1 MTLIY
6 RNFIAKTLSGKQAY
20 QINMDIYC
28 TRLYCEQPLNTS
40 IDLDDSKL
48 LETAT
53 RRHCASCG
61 MPLILEGRYVPLK
74 LLQHDELST
83 TFIARDLHAPELRYC
98 TIDQLQ
104 IDPNF
109 NPSQVETATKI
120 FDREVKVLS
129 KLGEHPKIPRLLD
142 SLEIIAPVGP
152 DLPAQK
158 FLYIVHEY
166 IDGQTLDAE
175 LLARGKFTEAEV
187 VVVLREVAR
196 ILEFVHFQGSI
207 HRNIKPTK
215 ILRDAAGKIYLTDF
229 GAIKQINTETGD
241 ITGDLSPRKSQSGF
255 RLEYTLSNHYLR
267 PEIYPSSDLYS
278 LAVTCINLLTGKH
291 PNELFNI
298 DRNIWQWQ
306 TPELQVSDSLSKI
319 LDRML
324 QQLPIDRFG
333 SARDVLDA
341 LDDNLGT
348 PILSIP
354 VDTFSTTAANNSTL
368 IVDQPYDDPFQ
379 LDESFFQLDDDF
391 LQLDRDLF
399 QLDDRLFEEENPPIL
414 PSSAPLQL
422 IPKVAVKSSQPW
434 RKIGIMVAGIAG
446 LSAIIIPGFLRLFDR
461 QPITGDAAQS
471 VQMAMNRHSSMG
483 ERILVGIEGNRDTD
497 KFKELKRL
505 GVAAIANKNY
515 PEAVIKLQAAL
526 VENPN
531 SPETRIYLN
540 NALVGDKKSYTIAAA
555 APIERSLDRA
565 SEMLRGFAQA
575 QAEMNQVGDINEA
588 KIKLRI
594 VDDGDNPKTIES
606 IATAV
611 VNSPEI
617 LGIVGHNRNDVAIK
631 AARIYNRKQL
641 AFIAPISTAVKLTG
655 TKEPYVFRTNNKAD
669 AITSKLVDHLI
680 NVDRKRKVAIF
691 YVPTIATHNEF
702 KTQFVNKL
710 AARGGKI
717 VGTFP
722 FSTPAGATASGAG
735 FTSTFDP
742 ETRLQQAKKMGAEAI
757 LLLSTGRSNREAI
770 KILKHRCDKYP
781 ELDVLSDTGL
791 YNANTLKAGRATRGL
806 VMIVPWQ
813 ESESTPQFSAGAKQL
828 WNTQVN
834 WATATSYNSV
844 KALGAAIKAQE
855 SPSRTDVMKNLTK
868 NEFMGASGRFQF
880 KNGEPTERY
889 VLVKVDRTPANYK
902 YSSSLGYDFIPFE

>member
-1 MTLIY
+1 
-6 RNFIAKTLSGKQAY
+6 
-20 QINMDIYC
+20 MDIYC
-28 TRLYCEQPLNTS
+28 TRLYCEQPLNS
-40 IDLDDSKL
+40 FVDLDDSKL

-53 RRHCASCG
+53 QQHCANCG
-61 MPLILEGRYVPLK
+61 MSLILEGRYVPLK
-74 LLQHDELST
+74 LSQHDELST
-83 TFIARDLHAPELRYC
+83 TFLGRDLHAPELRYC
-98 TIDQLQ
+98 TIDRLQL
-104 IDPNF
+104 DPSF
-109 NPSQVETATKI
+109 NPSQIEIATKI
-120 FDREVKVLS
+120 FDREVKVLG

-142 SLEIIAPVGP
+142 SLEIIAPTAP
-152 DLPAQK
+152 DRLPQK
-158 FLYIVHEY
+158 FLYIVQEY
-166 IDGQTLDAE
+166 IDGKTLDTE
-175 LLARGKFTEAEV
+175 LLAQGKFTEAEV

-207 HRNIKPTK
+207 HRNIKPAK
-215 ILRDAAGKIYLTDF
+215 ILRDSLGKIYLTDF
-229 GAIKQINTETGD
+229 GAVKQINTETGD
-241 ITGDLSPRKSQSGF
+241 ITGDLSPRKSKSGF
-255 RLEYTLSNHYLR
+255 RLEYTLSNQYLR

-278 LAVTCINLLTGKH
+278 LAVTCINLLTGKQ
-291 PNELFNI
+291 PNELFNT
-298 DRNIWQWQ
+298 DTNIWQWR
-306 TPELQVSDSLSKI
+306 TTDLQVSDSLAAI

-324 QQLPIDRFG
+324 QQLPTNRFG

-354 VDTFSTTAANNSTL
+354 VDIFSTSEVSASTL
-368 IVDQPYDDPFQ
+368 LLDKPYDDPFQ

-391 LQLDRDLF
+391 LQLDHDLF
-399 QLDDRLFEEENPPIL
+399 QLDDRLFEDEKSPVSLN
-414 PSSAPLQL
+414 SAPLQI
-422 IPKVAVKSSQPW
+422 IPKVTAKSNPPW
-434 RKIGIMVAGIAG
+434 QKIGILAAVIAG
-446 LSAIIIPGFLRLFDR
+446 LSAMIIPGFLRLFEQKPTMSDTLT
-461 QPITGDAAQS
+461 QDIQT
-471 VQMAMNRHSSMG
+471 AMVRHSSMG
-483 ERILVGIEGNRDTD
+483 ERILVGIEGDRDTD

-515 PEAVIKLQAAL
+515 SEAVIKLQAAL

-555 APIERSLDRA
+555 APIERSIDRA

-594 VDDGDNPKTIES
+594 IDDSDNPKTIES

-611 VNSPEI
+611 VNLPEV
-617 LGIVGHNRNDVAIK
+617 LGIVGHNRNDVTIK
-631 AARIYNRKQL
+631 AAKIYNRKKL
-641 AFIAPISTAVKLTG
+641 AFIAPISTAVNLTG
-655 TKEPYVFRTNNKAD
+655 TNEPYIFRTNAKAD
-669 AITSKLVDHLI
+669 AIASKLVDHLI

-691 YVPTIATHNEF
+691 YVPTIASNNEF
-702 KTQFVNKL
+702 KTQFANKL
-710 AARGGKI
+710 AAKGGKV

-722 FSTPAGATASGAG
+722 FSTVASTASPAASL
-735 FTSTFDP
+735 TPTFDA
-742 ETRLQQAKKMGAEAI
+742 EAHLQQATNMGAEAI
-757 LLLSTGRSNREAI
+757 LLLSAGRSSREA
-770 KILKHRCDKYP
+770 LKVLKLRADKYP

-791 YNANTLKAGRATRGL
+791 YSVNTLKVGRDARGL

-813 ESESTPQFSAGAKQL
+813 ESESSPQFSTGAKQL

-844 KALGAAIKAQE
+844 KALGAAIKAQD
-855 SPSRTDVMKNLTK
+855 SPSRTGVMKNLAR

-889 VLVKVDRTPANYK
+889 IFVKVDQTPANYK
-902 YSSSLGYDFIPFE
+902 YSSRMGYDFLPFE

>member
-1 MTLIY
+1 
-6 RNFIAKTLSGKQAY
+6 
-20 QINMDIYC
+20 MDIYC
-28 TRLYCEQPLNTS
+28 TRLYCEQPLNS
-40 IDLDDSKL
+40 FVDLDDSKL

-53 RRHCASCG
+53 QQHCTNCG
-61 MPLILEGRYVPLK
+61 MPLILEGRYVPLR

-83 TFIARDLHAPELRYC
+83 TFLGRDLHAPQLRYC
-98 TIDQLQ
+98 TIDRLHL
-104 IDPNF
+104 DPSF
-109 NPSQVETATKI
+109 SPSQIEIATKI
-120 FDREVKVLS
+120 FDREVKVLG

-142 SLEIIAPVGP
+142 SLEIIAPVAP
-152 DLPAQK
+152 DRPPEK
-158 FLYIVHEY
+158 FLYLVQEY
-166 IDGQTLDAE
+166 IDGQTLAAE
-175 LLARGKFTEAEV
+175 LLTQGKFTEAEV
-187 VVVLREVAR
+187 IVVLREIAR

-207 HRNIKPTK
+207 HQNIKPAK
-215 ILRDAAGKIYLTDF
+215 ILRDSLGKIYLTDF
-229 GAIKQINTETGD
+229 GAVKQINTETGD
-241 ITGDLSPRKSQSGF
+241 ITGDLSPRKSKSGF
-255 RLEYTLSNHYLR
+255 RLEYTLSNQYLR

-278 LAVTCINLLTGKH
+278 LAVTCINLLTGKQ

-298 DRNIWQWQ
+298 DTNTWQWR
-306 TPELQVSDSLSKI
+306 TPDLKVSDSLAAI

-324 QQLPIDRFG
+324 QQLPTDRFG

-341 LDDNLGT
+341 LDDNLGA

-354 VDTFSTTAANNSTL
+354 VDIFSASESSPSTL
-368 IVDQPYDDPFQ
+368 MLDKPYDDPFQ
-379 LDESFFQLDDDF
+379 LDESFLQLDDDF

-399 QLDDRLFEEENPPIL
+399 QLDDRLFEDEKSPTPL
-414 PSSAPLQL
+414 SAAPLQI
-422 IPKVAVKSSQPW
+422 IPKIAAKSEQPW
-434 RKIGIMVAGIAG
+434 QKVGLFAAGIAG
-446 LSAIIIPGFLRLFDR
+446 LSAIIISGFWRLFD
-461 QPITGDAAQS
+461 QKPTMSDTLTQD
-471 VQMAMNRHSSMG
+471 VQTAMIRHSSMG

-555 APIERSLDRA
+555 APIERSMDRA

-575 QAEMNQVGDINEA
+575 QAEMNQVGDVNEA

-594 VDDGDNPKTIES
+594 IDDSDDPKTIES

-611 VNSPEI
+611 VDLPEV
-617 LGIVGHNRNDVAIK
+617 LGIVGHNRNDVTIK
-631 AARIYNRKQL
+631 AAKIYNRKKL
-641 AFIAPISTAVKLTG
+641 AFIAPISTAVNLTG
-655 TKEPYVFRTNNKAD
+655 TNKPYIFRANAKAD
-669 AITSKLVDHLI
+669 AIAGKLVDHLV

-691 YVPTIATHNEF
+691 YVPTIASNNEF
-702 KTQFVNKL
+702 KTQFAKKL
-710 AARGGKI
+710 AAKGGKV
-717 VGTFP
+717 VGSFP
-722 FSTPAGATASGAG
+722 FSTVAANASPPTG
-735 FTSTFDP
+735 FTPDFDA
-742 ETRLQQAKKMGAEAI
+742 EAHLQQAKKMGAEAI
-757 LLLSTGRSNREAI
+757 LLLSTGRSSREA
-770 KILKHRCDKYP
+770 LKVLKLRCDKYS

-791 YNANTLKAGRATRGL
+791 YSLNTLKVGRAARGL

-813 ESESTPQFSAGAKQL
+813 ESESTPQFSTGAKQL

-855 SPSRTDVMKNLTK
+855 SPSRTGVMNNLAK

-889 VLVKVDRTPANYK
+889 ILVKVDRTPANYK
-902 YSSSLGYDFIPFE
+902 YSSRMGYDFLPFE

>member
-1 MTLIY
+1 
-6 RNFIAKTLSGKQAY
+6 
-20 QINMDIYC
+20 MDIYC
-28 TRLYCEQPLNTS
+28 TRLHCEQPLNS
-40 IDLDDSKL
+40 FVDLDDSKL

-53 RRHCASCG
+53 QQHCANCG
-61 MPLILEGRYVPLK
+61 MPLILEGRYVPLG

-83 TFIARDLHAPELRYC
+83 TFLARDLHAPELRYC

-104 IDPNF
+104 LDPSF
-109 NPSQVETATKI
+109 NPSQVEIATKI
-120 FDREVKVLS
+120 FDREVKVLG

-142 SLEIIAPVGP
+142 SLEIIAPVAP
-152 DLPAQK
+152 DRPLQK
-158 FLYIVHEY
+158 FLYLVQEY
-166 IDGQTLDAE
+166 IDGQTLDAI
-175 LLARGKFTEAEV
+175 LLAQGKFTETEV
-187 VVVLREVAR
+187 IVVLREVAR

-207 HRNIKPTK
+207 HRNIKPAK
-215 ILRDAAGKIYLTDF
+215 IIRDSLGKIYLTDF
-229 GAIKQINTETGD
+229 GAVKQINAETGD
-241 ITGDLSPRKSQSGF
+241 ITGDLSPRKSKSGF
-255 RLEYTLSNHYLR
+255 RLEYTLSNQYLR

-278 LAVTCINLLTGKH
+278 LAVTCINLLTGRQ

-298 DRNIWQWQ
+298 DINTWQWR
-306 TPELQVSDSLSKI
+306 TSDLQVSDSLVAI

-324 QQLPIDRFG
+324 QQLPTDRFG

-354 VDTFSTTAANNSTL
+354 ADTFSASEASPTTL
-368 IVDQPYDDPFQ
+368 MIDKPFDDPFQ

-399 QLDDRLFEEENPPIL
+399 QLDDRLFEEEKSPAPLSN
-414 PSSAPLQL
+414 APLQI
-422 IPKVAVKSSQPW
+422 IPKTTVKSDQPW
-434 RKIGIMVAGIAG
+434 RKVGMLGLSIAG
-446 LSAIIIPGFLRLFDR
+446 LSAMIIPGFLRLFD
-461 QPITGDAAQS
+461 QKPTMSDTLTQD
-471 VQMAMNRHSSMG
+471 VQTAMIRHSSMG

-505 GVAAIANKNY
+505 GVAAIASKNY

-540 NALVGDKKSYTIAAA
+540 NALVGDKKSYTIATA
-555 APIERSLDRA
+555 APIERSMDRA

-575 QAEMNQVGDINEA
+575 QAEMNQIGDINEA

-594 VDDGDNPKTIES
+594 IDDSDDPKTIES

-611 VNSPEI
+611 VDVPEV
-617 LGIVGHNRNDVAIK
+617 LGIVGHNRNDVTMK
-631 AARIYNRKQL
+631 AAKIYNRKKL
-641 AFIAPISTAVKLTG
+641 AFIAPISTAVNLTG
-655 TKEPYVFRTNNKAD
+655 TNKPYIFRTNTKAD
-669 AITSKLVDHLI
+669 VITGKLVDHLI
-680 NVDRKRKVAIF
+680 NVDRKRKVAVF
-691 YVPTIATHNEF
+691 YVPTIASNNEF
-702 KTQFVNKL
+702 KTQFAKKL
-710 AARGGKI
+710 AAKGGKV

-722 FSTPAGATASGAG
+722 FSTVAATTSPAAV
-735 FTSTFDP
+735 STVAFNA
-742 ETRLQQAKKMGAEAI
+742 EAHLQQAKKMGAEAI
-757 LLLSTGRSNREAI
+757 LLLSNGRSSREAL
-770 KILKHRCDKYP
+770 KILKLRCDKYP

-791 YNANTLKAGRATRGL
+791 YSLNTLKAGRAARGL

-813 ESESTPQFSAGAKQL
+813 ESESSPQFSTGAKQL

-844 KALGAAIKAQE
+844 KAMGAAIKAQE
-855 SPSRTDVMKNLTK
+855 SPSRISVMNNLAK

-889 VLVKVDRTPANYK
+889 IFVKVDKTPANYK
-902 YSSSLGYDFIPFE
+902 YSSRMGYDFLPFE

>member
-1 MTLIY
+1 
-6 RNFIAKTLSGKQAY
+6 
-20 QINMDIYC
+20 MDIYC
-28 TRLYCEQPLNTS
+28 TRLYCEQPLNS
-40 IDLDDSKL
+40 FVDLDDSKL

-53 RRHCASCG
+53 QQHCSNCA
-61 MPLILEGRYVPLK
+61 MPLVLEGRYVPIG

-83 TFIARDLHAPELRYC
+83 TFLGRDLHASELKYC
-98 TIDQLQ
+98 TIDRLHLDPSFTPSQ
-104 IDPNF
+104 ID
-109 NPSQVETATKI
+109 TATKL
-120 FDREVKVLS
+120 FDREVKVLG

-142 SLEIIAPVGP
+142 SLEIFAPVAP
-152 DLPAQK
+152 DRPIQK
-158 FLYIVHEY
+158 FLYLVQEY
-166 IDGQTLDAE
+166 IDGQTLEAE
-175 LLARGKFTEAEV
+175 LLAQGKFTEAEV
-187 VVVLREVAR
+187 IVVLREVAR

-207 HRNIKPTK
+207 HRNIKPAK
-215 ILRDAAGKIYLTDF
+215 IIRDSIGKIYLTDF
-229 GAIKQINTETGD
+229 GAVKQINTETDD
-241 ITGDLSPRKSQSGF
+241 ITGDLSPRKSKSGF
-255 RLEYTLSNHYLR
+255 RLEYTLSNQYLR

-278 LAVTCINLLTGKH
+278 LAVTCINLLTGRP

-298 DRNIWQWQ
+298 DTNTWQWRA
-306 TPELQVSDSLSKI
+306 PDLQVSDYLGVI

-324 QQLPIDRFG
+324 QQLPTDRFP

-341 LDDNLGT
+341 LDDNLGA

-354 VDTFSTTAANNSTL
+354 VDVDTFNASEASPSTL
-368 IVDQPYDDPFQ
+368 MIDKPYDDPFQ
-379 LDESFFQLDDDF
+379 LDDNFLQLDDDF
-391 LQLDRDLF
+391 IQLDRDLF
-399 QLDDRLFEEENPPIL
+399 QLDDRLFEDEKAPTPLSN
-414 PSSAPLQL
+414 APLQI
-422 IPKVAVKSSQPW
+422 IPKIAPKSDRSW
-434 RKIGIMVAGIAG
+434 RKIGLFAAGIAG
-446 LSAIIIPGFLRLFDR
+446 LSAMIIPGFLRLFEQKPTMSDTLT
-461 QPITGDAAQS
+461 QD
-471 VQMAMNRHSSMG
+471 VQTAMVRHSSIG

-505 GVAAIANKNY
+505 GVAAIASKNY

-540 NALVGDKKSYTIAAA
+540 NALVGDKKSYTIAVA

-594 VDDGDNPKTIES
+594 IDDSDDPKTIES

-611 VNSPEI
+611 VDLPEV
-617 LGIVGHNRNDVAIK
+617 LGIAGHNRNDVTLK
-631 AARIYNRKQL
+631 AAKIYNRKKL
-641 AFIAPISTAVKLTG
+641 AFIAPISTAVNLTG
-655 TKEPYVFRTNNKAD
+655 TNKPYIFRANAKAD
-669 AITSKLVDHLI
+669 AIAGKLVDHLV
-680 NVDRKRKVAIF
+680 NVDRKNKIAIF
-691 YVPTIATHNEF
+691 YVPTIASNNEF
-702 KTQFVNKL
+702 KTQFANKL
-710 AARGGKI
+710 VAKGGKV

-722 FSTPAGATASGAG
+722 FSAVAATGSPAAVSTTA
-735 FTSTFDP
+735 FDA
-742 ETRLQQAKKMGAEAI
+742 EAHLQQAKKMGAEAI
-757 LLLSTGRSNREAI
+757 LLLSAGRSSREALKVL
-770 KILKHRCDKYP
+770 KIRADKYP

-791 YNANTLKAGRATRGL
+791 YSFNTLKVGRDARGL

-813 ESESTPQFSAGAKQL
+813 ESDSSPQFSTGAKQL

-855 SPSRTDVMKNLTK
+855 SPSRTGVMKNLAK

-889 VLVKVDRTPANYK
+889 VLVKVDKTPANYK
-902 YSSSLGYDFIPFE
+902 YSSRMGVDFLPME